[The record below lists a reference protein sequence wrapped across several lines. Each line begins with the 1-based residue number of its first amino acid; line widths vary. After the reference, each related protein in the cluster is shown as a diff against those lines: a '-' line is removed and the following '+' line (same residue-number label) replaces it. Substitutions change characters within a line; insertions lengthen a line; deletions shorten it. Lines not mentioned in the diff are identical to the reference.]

1 MPHLTNSQKCAAKF
15 REIWNR
21 KLRQKEVTY
30 IIYLNDKR
38 EPLFHA
44 EICAGRYKDCP
55 FDVREAVQ
63 YALNI
68 HSDYIIIAHNH
79 TSGEAEPSE
88 QDILFTKE
96 LKGLLAKLEIILVDH
111 IILTANDYY
120 SFSDNNWFEDN
131 GKRSA

>member
-88 QDILFTKE
+88 LDISFTIE
-96 LKGLLAKLEIILVDH
+96 LKCWLTKLDIVLVDH
-111 IILTANDYY
+111 LILTPNDYY
-120 SFSDNNWFEDN
+120 SFSDHGFFDET
-131 GKRSA
+131 GQKSA

>member
-1 MPHLTNSQKCAAKF
+1 MPHLTNSQKCVDRF
-15 REIWNR
+15 REILNG
-21 KLRQKEVTY
+21 KLRQNEVTY

-55 FDVREAVQ
+55 FDKREAIQ

-88 QDILFTKE
+88 QDISFTIGFKA
-96 LKGLLAKLEIILVDH
+96 LLAELYIVLVDH
-111 IILTANDYY
+111 LILTPNDYY
-120 SFSDNNWFEDN
+120 SFSDHGFFDET
-131 GKRSA
+131 GQKSA

>member
-15 REIWNR
+15 REIWNG

-38 EPLFHA
+38 EVLFYA

-55 FDVREAVQ
+55 FDKREAIQ

-79 TSGEAEPSE
+79 TSGDAEPSE
-88 QDILFTKE
+88 RDIASTIE
-96 LKGLLAKLEIILVDH
+96 LKSLLGKLDIVLVDH

-120 SFSDNNWFEDN
+120 SFKDHGFFDETGQN
-131 GKRSA
+131 SA